1 MNNLH
6 RIFIALAVCLAGF
19 AANAQTSL
27 KDAYKDAFKMGVAIG
42 RMQISGRVPQ
52 ATDLVLQHFNS
63 ISPENDMKPEVIH
76 PNPDTWNFGPA
87 DDYCKFGR
95 DHGLHVHAHTLV
107 WHNQTPDFFWNHAD
121 GTTKSH
127 DELVET
133 MRSYIETVCKHFN
146 GKVDSWDVL
155 NEVIGE
161 YGEYRDKGWIHAFG
175 GDGELVARLAFQ
187 FAQQYCD
194 PDIELYYND
203 FNAWRPA
210 KVDGICKMV
219 EMLRANGIRIDG
231 IGIQGHWGLNYPKTE
246 YIEQAIERYSAL
258 GLKVMITELDVDVL
272 PVTKEAQVFGQS
284 LSDPMYQLE
293 EFMEFLNPYKDGLPD
308 EVEDQHAQRYAE
320 LFQIFYKYRDKIDRV
335 TLWGLQ
341 DGNSWKN
348 GYPVARRT
356 NYPLLFKRD
365 YSPHKALDAVLR
377 VPSEAQRVIPRLQ

>member
-1 MNNLH
+1 MKNLH
-6 RIFIALAVCLAGF
+6 KFFIALAICLAGF

-76 PNPDTWNFGPA
+76 PREDTWNFGPA

-95 DHGLHVHAHTLV
+95 DHGMHVHAHTLV
-107 WHNQTPDFFWNHAD
+107 WHNQTPDFFW
-121 GTTKSH
+121 
-127 DELVET
+127 
-133 MRSYIETVCKHFN
+133 KHFN

-194 PDIELYYND
+194 PNIELYYND

-231 IGIQGHWGLNYPKTE
+231 VGMQAHWGLNYPKTE

-284 LSDPMYQLE
+284 MSDPMYQLE

>member
-1 MNNLH
+1 MKLH
-6 RIFIALAVCLAGF
+6 HRLLIAAAACLACLT
-19 AANAQTSL
+19 ANAQATL
-27 KDAYKDAFKMGVAIG
+27 KGAYKDAFKIGVAIG
-42 RMQISGRVPQ
+42 RMQTSGRIPQ
-52 ATDLVLQHFNS
+52 ATNLVLEHFNS

-87 DDYCKFGR
+87 DEYCQFGKE
-95 DHGLHVHAHTLV
+95 HGLHVHAHTLV
-107 WHNQTPDFFWNHAD
+107 WHNQTPDFFWNNPD
-121 GTTKSH
+121 GTPKTRA
-127 DELVET
+127 ELEET

-175 GDGELVARLAFQ
+175 DGETVAKLAFKY
-187 FAQQYCD
+187 ADMYCD
-194 PDIELYYND
+194 PDIELIYND

-231 IGIQGHWGLNYPKTE
+231 IGIQGHWGLNYPKNE

-258 GLKVMITELDVDVL
+258 GLKVIISELDVDVL

-293 EFMEFLNPYKDGLPD
+293 EFMEFLNPYREGLPD
-308 EVEDQHAQRYAE
+308 EVEEQHARRYEE
-320 LFQIFYKYRDKIDRV
+320 LFKIFYKYRDKIDRV

-341 DGNSWKN
+341 DANSWKN

-365 YSPHKALDAVLR
+365 YTPHKALDAVLR
-377 VPSEAQRVIPRLQ
+377 VPAGSK

>member
-1 MNNLH
+1 MKKYH
-6 RIFIALAVCLAGF
+6 KFMIALAVCLTGLV
-19 AANAQTSL
+19 ANAQTTL
-27 KDAYKDAFKMGVAIG
+27 KDAYKNSFKIGVAIG
-42 RMQISGRVPQ
+42 RMQTSGRIPQ
-52 ATDLVLQHFNS
+52 ATNLVLEHFNS
-63 ISPENDMKPEVIH
+63 ISPENDMKPEIIH

-87 DDYCKFGR
+87 DEYCQFGKE
-95 DHGLHVHAHTLV
+95 HGMHIHAHTLV
-107 WHNQTPDFFWNHAD
+107 WHNQTPDFFWNNPD
-121 GTTKSH
+121 GTTKSRA
-127 DELVET
+127 ELEET

-175 GDGELVARLAFQ
+175 DGETVAKLAFKY
-187 FAQQYCD
+187 ADMYCD
-194 PDIELYYND
+194 PDIELIYND

-219 EMLRANGIRIDG
+219 EMLRAEGIRIDG

-258 GLKVMITELDVDVL
+258 GLKVIISELDVDVL

-284 LSDPMYQLE
+284 MSDPMYQLE
-293 EFMEFLNPYKDGLPD
+293 EFMEFLNPYRGGLPD
-308 EVEDQHAQRYAE
+308 EVEEQHAKRYEE
-320 LFQIFYKYRDKIDRV
+320 LFKIFYKYRDKIDRV
-335 TLWGLQ
+335 TVWGLQ
-341 DGNSWKN
+341 DANSWKN

-365 YSPHKALDAVLR
+365 YTPHKALDAVLR
-377 VPSEAQRVIPRLQ
+377 VPANSR

>member
-1 MNNLH
+1 MKKYH
-6 RIFIALAVCLAGF
+6 KFMIALAVCLTGLV
-19 AANAQTSL
+19 ANAQTTL
-27 KDAYKDAFKMGVAIG
+27 KDAYKNSFKIGVAIG
-42 RMQISGRVPQ
+42 RMQTSGRIPQ
-52 ATDLVLQHFNS
+52 ATNLVLEHFNS
-63 ISPENDMKPEVIH
+63 ISPENDMKPEVLH

-87 DDYCKFGR
+87 DEYCQFGKE
-95 DHGLHVHAHTLV
+95 HGMHIHAHTLV
-107 WHNQTPDFFWNHAD
+107 WHNQTPDFFWNNPD
-121 GTTKSH
+121 GTTKSRA
-127 DELVET
+127 ELEET

-175 GDGELVARLAFQ
+175 DGETVAKLAFKY
-187 FAQQYCD
+187 ADMYCD
-194 PDIELYYND
+194 PDIELIYND

-219 EMLRANGIRIDG
+219 EMLRAEGIRIDG

-258 GLKVMITELDVDVL
+258 GLKVIISELDVDVL

-284 LSDPMYQLE
+284 MSDPMYQLE
-293 EFMEFLNPYKDGLPD
+293 EFMEFLNPYRGGLPD
-308 EVEDQHAQRYAE
+308 EVEEQHAKRYEE
-320 LFQIFYKYRDKIDRV
+320 LFKIFYKYRDKIDRV
-335 TLWGLQ
+335 TVWGLQ
-341 DGNSWKN
+341 DANSWKN

-365 YSPHKALDAVLR
+365 YTPHKALDAVLR
-377 VPSEAQRVIPRLQ
+377 VPANSR

>member
-6 RIFIALAVCLAGF
+6 KIFIALAVSLTGLG
-19 AANAQTSL
+19 ANAQTSL
-27 KDAYKDAFKMGVAIG
+27 KDVYKDSFKMGVAIG
-42 RMQISGRVPQ
+42 RMQISGRIPQ

-76 PNPDTWNFGPA
+76 PREDTWNFGPA

-95 DHGLHVHAHTLV
+95 DHGMHVHAHTLV

-121 GTTKSH
+121 GTPKSH

-133 MRSYIETVCKHFN
+133 MRSYIETVCRHFN

-194 PDIELYYND
+194 PNIELYYND

-231 IGIQGHWGLNYPKTE
+231 VGMQAHWGLNYPKTE

-284 LSDPMYQLE
+284 MSDPMYQLE

>member
-6 RIFIALAVCLAGF
+6 KIFIALAVSLTGLG
-19 AANAQTSL
+19 ANAQTSL
-27 KDAYKDAFKMGVAIG
+27 KDVYKDSFKMGVAIG
-42 RMQISGRVPQ
+42 RMQISGRIPQ

-76 PNPDTWNFGPA
+76 PREDTWNFGPA

-95 DHGLHVHAHTLV
+95 DHGMHVHAHTLV

-121 GTTKSH
+121 GTPKSH

-194 PDIELYYND
+194 PNIELYYND

-231 IGIQGHWGLNYPKTE
+231 VGMQAHWGLNYPKTE

-284 LSDPMYQLE
+284 MSDPMYQLE

>member
-1 MNNLH
+1 MKKYH
-6 RIFIALAVCLAGF
+6 KFMIALAVCLTGLI
-19 AANAQTSL
+19 ANAQTTL
-27 KDAYKDAFKMGVAIG
+27 KDAYKNSFKIGVAIG
-42 RMQISGRVPQ
+42 RMQTSGRIPQ
-52 ATDLVLQHFNS
+52 ATNLVLEHFNS
-63 ISPENDMKPEVIH
+63 ISPENDMKPEVLH

-87 DDYCKFGR
+87 DEYCQFGKE
-95 DHGLHVHAHTLV
+95 HGMHIHAQTLV
-107 WHNQTPDFFWNHAD
+107 WHNQTPDFFWNNPD
-121 GTTKSH
+121 GTTKSRA
-127 DELVET
+127 ELEET

-175 GDGELVARLAFQ
+175 DGETVAKLAFKY
-187 FAQQYCD
+187 ADMYCD
-194 PDIELYYND
+194 PDIELIYND

-219 EMLRANGIRIDG
+219 EMLRAEGIRIDG

-258 GLKVMITELDVDVL
+258 GLKVIISELDVDVL

-284 LSDPMYQLE
+284 MSDPMYQLE
-293 EFMEFLNPYKDGLPD
+293 EFMEFLNPYRGGLPD
-308 EVEDQHAQRYAE
+308 EVEEQHAKRYEE
-320 LFQIFYKYRDKIDRV
+320 LFKIFYKYRDKIDRV
-335 TLWGLQ
+335 TVWGLQ
-341 DGNSWKN
+341 DANSWKN

-365 YSPHKALDAVLR
+365 YTPHKALDAVLR
-377 VPSEAQRVIPRLQ
+377 VPANSR

>member
-1 MNNLH
+1 MKKYH
-6 RIFIALAVCLAGF
+6 KFMIALAVCLTGLI
-19 AANAQTSL
+19 ANAQTTL
-27 KDAYKDAFKMGVAIG
+27 KDAYKNSFKIGVAIG
-42 RMQISGRVPQ
+42 RMQTSGRIPQ
-52 ATDLVLQHFNS
+52 ATNLVLEHFNS
-63 ISPENDMKPEVIH
+63 ISPENDMKPEVLH

-87 DDYCKFGR
+87 DEYCQFGKE
-95 DHGLHVHAHTLV
+95 HGMHIHAHTLV
-107 WHNQTPDFFWNHAD
+107 WHNQTPDFFWNNPD
-121 GTTKSH
+121 GTTKSRA
-127 DELVET
+127 ELEET

-175 GDGELVARLAFQ
+175 DGETVAKLAFKY
-187 FAQQYCD
+187 ADMYCD
-194 PDIELYYND
+194 PDIELIYND

-219 EMLRANGIRIDG
+219 EMLRAEGIRIDG

-258 GLKVMITELDVDVL
+258 GLKVIISELDVDVL

-284 LSDPMYQLE
+284 MSDPMYQLE
-293 EFMEFLNPYKDGLPD
+293 EFMEFLNPYRGGLPD
-308 EVEDQHAQRYAE
+308 EVEEQHAKRYEE
-320 LFQIFYKYRDKIDRV
+320 LFKIFYKYRDKIDRV
-335 TLWGLQ
+335 TVWGLQ
-341 DGNSWKN
+341 DANSWKN

-365 YSPHKALDAVLR
+365 YTPHKALDAVLR
-377 VPSEAQRVIPRLQ
+377 VPANSR

>member
-1 MNNLH
+1 MNTFHKLS
-6 RIFIALAVCLAGF
+6 IVLAVCLTCL
-19 AANAQTSL
+19 AANAQTTL
-27 KDAYKDAFKMGVAIG
+27 KDAYKDAFKIGVAIG
-42 RMQISGRVPQ
+42 RMQTSGRIPQ
-52 ATDLVLQHFNS
+52 ATNLVLQHFNS
-63 ISPENDMKPEVIH
+63 ISPENDMKPEIIH
-76 PNPDTWNFGPA
+76 PDPDTWNFGPA
-87 DDYCKFGR
+87 DEYCQFGKE
-95 DHGLHVHAHTLV
+95 HGMHIHAHTLV
-107 WHNQTPDFFWNHAD
+107 WHNQTPDFFWNNPD
-121 GTTKSH
+121 GTTKTPA
-127 DELVET
+127 ELEET

-175 GDGELVARLAFQ
+175 DGETVAKLAFKY
-187 FAQQYCD
+187 ADMYCD
-194 PDIELYYND
+194 PDIELIYND

-231 IGIQGHWGLNYPKTE
+231 IGIQGHWGLNYPKNE

-258 GLKVMITELDVDVL
+258 GLKVIISELDVDVL

-293 EFMEFLNPYKDGLPD
+293 EFMEFLNPYRNGLPD
-308 EVEDQHAQRYAE
+308 EVEDQQAKRYEE
-320 LFQIFYKYRDKIDRV
+320 LFQIFYKYRNVIDRV
-335 TLWGLQ
+335 TVWGLQ
-341 DGNSWKN
+341 DANSWKN

-377 VPSEAQRVIPRLQ
+377 VPANSK

>member
-1 MNNLH
+1 MNTFHKLS
-6 RIFIALAVCLAGF
+6 IVLAVCLTCL
-19 AANAQTSL
+19 AANAQTTL
-27 KDAYKDAFKMGVAIG
+27 KDAYKDAFKIGVAIG
-42 RMQISGRVPQ
+42 RMQTSGRIPQ
-52 ATDLVLQHFNS
+52 ATNLVLQHFNS
-63 ISPENDMKPEVIH
+63 ISPENDMKPEIIH
-76 PNPDTWNFGPA
+76 PDPDTWNFGPA
-87 DDYCKFGR
+87 DEYCQFGKE
-95 DHGLHVHAHTLV
+95 HGMHIHAHTLV
-107 WHNQTPDFFWNHAD
+107 WHNQTPDFFWNNPD
-121 GTTKSH
+121 GTPKTRA
-127 DELVET
+127 ELEET

-175 GDGELVARLAFQ
+175 DGETVAKLAFKY
-187 FAQQYCD
+187 ADMYCN
-194 PDIELYYND
+194 PDIELIYND

-231 IGIQGHWGLNYPKTE
+231 IGIQGHWGLNYPKNE

-258 GLKVMITELDVDVL
+258 GLKVIISELDVDVL

-293 EFMEFLNPYKDGLPD
+293 EFMEFLNPYRNGLPD
-308 EVEDQHAQRYAE
+308 EVEDQQAKRYEE
-320 LFQIFYKYRDKIDRV
+320 LFQIFYKYRNVIDRV
-335 TLWGLQ
+335 TVWGLQ
-341 DGNSWKN
+341 DANSWKN

-377 VPSEAQRVIPRLQ
+377 VPANSK

>member
-1 MNNLH
+1 MNTFHKLS
-6 RIFIALAVCLAGF
+6 IVLAVCLTCL
-19 AANAQTSL
+19 AANAQTTL
-27 KDAYKDAFKMGVAIG
+27 KDAYKDAFKIGVAIG
-42 RMQISGRVPQ
+42 RMQTSGRIPQ
-52 ATDLVLQHFNS
+52 ATNLVLQHFNS
-63 ISPENDMKPEVIH
+63 ISPENDMKPEIIH
-76 PNPDTWNFGPA
+76 PDPDTWNFGPA
-87 DDYCKFGR
+87 DEYCQFGKE
-95 DHGLHVHAHTLV
+95 HGMHIHAHTLV
-107 WHNQTPDFFWNHAD
+107 WHNQTPDFFWNNPD
-121 GTTKSH
+121 GTPKTRA
-127 DELVET
+127 ELEET

-175 GDGELVARLAFQ
+175 DGETVAKLAFKY
-187 FAQQYCD
+187 ADMYCD
-194 PDIELYYND
+194 PDIELIYND

-231 IGIQGHWGLNYPKTE
+231 IGIQGHWGLNYPKNE

-258 GLKVMITELDVDVL
+258 GLKVIISELDVDVL

-293 EFMEFLNPYKDGLPD
+293 EFMEFLNPYRNGLPD
-308 EVEDQHAQRYAE
+308 EVEDQQAKRYEE
-320 LFQIFYKYRDKIDRV
+320 LFQIFYKYRNVIDRV
-335 TLWGLQ
+335 TVWGLQ
-341 DGNSWKN
+341 DANSWKN

-377 VPSEAQRVIPRLQ
+377 VPANSK